1 MFNKKVLFISVL
13 VILAAWLVLAAAPSP
28 FEDIPDT
35 VGGFFVWLGSAG
47 VVGIVLSSGLKQW
60 PWYQARKRGVKWIL
74 ALVVA
79 LVIMVGA
86 KSALLYIPGSPYPAP
101 VFDTAWAF
109 MEFWYPTVASA
120 VLVFIASG
128 IWNDK
133 YINSLP
139 VDKRGSVFTDPK

>member
-1 MFNKKVLFISVL
+1 MKSKKVLFVSVL
-13 VILAAWLVLAAAPSP
+13 LILVAGLVMAAAPSP

-60 PWYQARKRGVKWIL
+60 VWYQARPRWLKWVL

-79 LVIMVGA
+79 LVIMIGA
-86 KSALLYIPGSPYPAP
+86 KCALLYIPGSPYPP
-101 VFDTAWAF
+101 PDLPTAWAF
-109 MEFWYPTVASA
+109 MEFWYPTIAQA
-120 VLVFIASG
+120 VIVFIASG

-139 VDKRGSVFTDPK
+139 ADKQGSLFAE